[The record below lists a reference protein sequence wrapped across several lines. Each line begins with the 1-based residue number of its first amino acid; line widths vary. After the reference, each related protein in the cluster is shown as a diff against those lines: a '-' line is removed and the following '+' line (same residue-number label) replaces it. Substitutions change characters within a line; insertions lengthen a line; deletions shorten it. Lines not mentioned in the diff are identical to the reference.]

1 MVLTG
6 TESRV
11 GDHKD
16 KDAGDAAPNQLREL
30 RGVSVNIIHTLPT
43 VWG

>member
-11 GDHKD
+11 SDHKD
-16 KDAGDAAPNQLREL
+16 KYAGDAAPHQLRVL
-30 RGVSVNIIHTLPT
+30 RGVSVNIIQTLPT
-43 VWG
+43 VWW